1 MPVLMLSLLCTLATV
16 ARPAPVASMS
26 SSEPAQHEELTLLFH
41 GALQLSQALNG
52 VYKTTEAQLTEA
64 GDSLGLYGQALGLL
78 GQEVSQGQ
86 DAAQELRAS
95 LLEMQMEEDT
105 LKLQAEATAQA
116 LGEAAQGLRVLRES
130 VTRLEVQLRGAW
142 LGLAR
147 QEFEALKEVQRP
159 PAEVSVL
166 TPQAHA
172 DKQSHI
178 VWALRGHVQR
188 QRQEMV
194 AQQQRLGQI
203 QERLHMAA
211 LPA

>member
-1 MPVLMLSLLCTLATV
+1 MPVLMLSLLCALATV
-16 ARPAPVASMS
+16 ARPAPVASTS

-147 QEFEALKEVQRP
+147 QEFEALK
-159 PAEVSVL
+159 
-166 TPQAHA
+166 AHA

-194 AQQQRLGQI
+194 AQQQQLRQI